1 MNTILVTGATGN
13 VGEHL
18 VKILSL
24 YDKEF
29 YTSLRSID
37 SSWSDP
43 LVSQNIET
51 FRNQGLINFIDMDYN
66 NLESISHHKLE
77 GIEKIFLLTPYI
89 NILDV
94 TKKIV
99 TEAQKTKSVKHIVK
113 LSDMGTNLNPPTYEG
128 MRHRQSEKIIEESG
142 FYYTFLRPNYY
153 MQNFLKVSYTPSI
166 KGRTFYLPLQNARAS
181 FVDIRDVAEVAA
193 IILHEKSTKH
203 YNMVYEITGRQRL
216 NCNDVA
222 DILET
227 VLGEPINYVSI
238 TEQKAKA
245 ELQNCG
251 LQSESIDYILSFYR
265 TIREGRM
272 RRISKTVETILG
284 REPILFDAFA
294 RDYAKLFQ
302 IKANLNKYIHE

>member
-1 MNTILVTGATGN
+1 MTTILITGATGG

-29 YTSLRSID
+29 YVSLRST
-37 SSWSDP
+37 SWTNP
-43 LVSQNIET
+43 LANRQIKT

-77 GIEKIFLLTPYI
+77 GIEKIFLLTPYF

-94 TKKIV
+94 TRKIV

-113 LSDMGTNLNPPTYEG
+113 LSDMGTNLSPSICGG
-128 MRHRQSEKIIEESG
+128 MRHRQAEKIIAESG
-142 FYYTFLRPNYY
+142 LQYTFLRPNYY
-153 MQNFLKVSYTPSI
+153 MQNFLKVSYRPSI
-166 KGRTFYLPLQNARAS
+166 KGKTFYLPLQNARAS

-193 IILHEKSTKH
+193 TILHEKSNKH
-203 YNMVYEITGRQRL
+203 YDMVYDITGGQRL
-216 NCNDVA
+216 NCSDIA

-227 VLGEPINYVSI
+227 ILGEHIHYVTM
-238 TEQKAKA
+238 TEETSKT
-245 ELQNCG
+245 ELVNGG
-251 LQSESIDYILSFYR
+251 LQSESIDYILGFYR
-265 TIREGRM
+265 IMREGRM

-284 REPILFDAFA
+284 RKPISFETFA
-294 RDYAKLFQ
+294 RDHVELF
-302 IKANLNKYIHE
+302 KNKIEMKVTSH